1 MLLRLLVVI
10 IFVFAIV
17 LLLSVGSCI
26 VIAHTL
32 MYFIPN
38 LTLMDVLTPSAI
50 MSTVIVIMVGGAIK
64 SFLGSTF
71 PVNLDDYEMIEEVVD
86 RATNVN
92 TTNSKSKQR

>member
-26 VIAHTL
+26 AIAHTL

-38 LTLMDVLTPSAI
+38 LTLIDVLTPSAI

-71 PVNLDDYEMIEEVVD
+71 PVNLDDYEMVEEVVD

-92 TTNSKSKQR
+92 IKNSKSKQR